1 MLVGMWRQRFREYAF
16 PAAAERDA
24 AFRAE
29 IRRLGRLSL
38 QFLGFVEIGASLF
51 MLLARFLVAP
61 ETSTLTIRF
70 RQALLISAIGALGIA
85 ASRTPRVSR
94 YSRSI
99 AIISSLAVVAILIWA
114 SFVVAA
120 QSTAPND
127 FIPGE
132 ITMVML
138 FAVTIVPLRP
148 MQSLLLGSGIGIIY
162 TLEAL
167 HAERNLLEG
176 LGPDENYMLF
186 ILMLTLLS
194 TALTAVVYHQRFSG
208 YEHNRQSLKAAE
220 DLRKAQTRILL
231 SENAASL
238 SRLAAAVSHE
248 MNNPLGA
255 LVSAVDTLLLLA
267 GRQATCSPEDQKR
280 LVRLQADLR
289 RSIQESAQRIRE
301 LIGRM
306 QRFTNLDQA
315 EEQPSDINAI
325 VTDVTALVDPA
336 DRGGTCIETRLGEI
350 PPILCRP
357 QQISA
362 VLASLVRNAVQAVDG
377 KGHVVVSTTR
387 RRSVIE
393 ISIADDGRGLPPEE
407 MKNIFDPGFR
417 ESGGRMAAGN
427 WSMFNSR
434 QIIRQHGGDI
444 RMDSHEG
451 QGTEVTVTLPLSGSA
466 EIPLAI

>member
-1 MLVGMWRQRFREYAF
+1 MWRKRFREYAF
-16 PAAAERDA
+16 PGGAERDQ

-29 IRRLGRLSL
+29 IQRLGRLSL
-38 QFLGFVEIGASLF
+38 RFLGLVEIGASLF

-70 RQALLISAIGALGIA
+70 RQALMISAIGVLDIA
-85 ASRTPRVSR
+85 ASRDRRISLW
-94 YSRSI
+94 SRSI
-99 AIISSLAVVAILIWA
+99 ALVSAMAVVAILIWS

-132 ITMVML
+132 ITMVLL
-138 FAVTIVPLRP
+138 FAVTIVPLLP
-148 MQSLLLGSGIGIIY
+148 MQSLLLGVGIGLIY

-167 HAERNLLEG
+167 YAERTLLEG

-194 TALTAVVYHQRFSG
+194 TALTAVVYGQRRAG
-208 YEHNRQSLKAAE
+208 YEHHRQSLKASD

-248 MNNPLGA
+248 MNTPLGA
-255 LVSAVDTLLLLA
+255 LISAVDTFLLLA
-267 GRQATCSPEDQKR
+267 SRQATCAPDENKR
-280 LVRLQADLR
+280 LVRVQADLR
-289 RSIQESAQRIRE
+289 RSIHESEQRIRE

-325 VTDVTALVDPA
+325 VTDVTALLDPR
-336 DRGGTCIETRLGEI
+336 DRARAQIETHLGEI
-350 PPILCRP
+350 PPIVCRP

-362 VLASLVRNAVQAVDG
+362 VLASLLKNAVQAVDG
-377 KGHVVVSTTR
+377 SGHVVVSTAR
-387 RRSVIE
+387 RKSVIE
-393 ISIADDGRGLPPEE
+393 VRIEDNGRGLSAEE

-444 RMDSHEG
+444 RIDSNQGE
-451 QGTEVTVTLPLSGSA
+451 GTEVTVSLPLSGSA
-466 EIPLAI
+466 EIPLAMFMGS

>member
-1 MLVGMWRQRFREYAF
+1 MWRDRIREYVF
-16 PAAAERDA
+16 PGSAEHDP

-38 QFLGFVEIGASLF
+38 QVLGLVEIGASLF

-61 ETSTLTIRF
+61 ETSTLAIRF
-70 RQALLISAIGALGIA
+70 RQALAISAIGALDIA
-85 ASRTPRVSR
+85 AARVRRVGLFSRA
-94 YSRSI
+94 I
-99 AIISSLAVVAILIWA
+99 AVGSGLAVAAILIRA
-114 SFVVAA
+114 SFVVAS

-148 MQSLLLGSGIGIIY
+148 MQTLLLGSGIGIIY
-162 TLEAL
+162 TVEAVY
-167 HAERNLLEG
+167 AEHTLLEG

-186 ILMLTLLS
+186 IVMLALLS
-194 TALTAVVYHQRFSG
+194 TALTAVVYAQRRSS
-208 YEHNRQSLKAAE
+208 YEHHRQSLKAAE

-248 MNNPLGA
+248 MNTPVGA
-255 LVSAVDTLLLLA
+255 LVSAVDTFLLLA
-267 GRQATCSPEDQKR
+267 GRQVTCAPEEQKR

-301 LIGRM
+301 LVGRM
-306 QRFTNLDQA
+306 QRFTNLDRA

-325 VTDVTALVDPA
+325 VTDVTALLDPL
-336 DRGGTCIETRLGEI
+336 DRGGTQIEMQLGEI
-350 PPILCRP
+350 PPIVCRP

-362 VLASLVRNAVQAVDG
+362 VLASLLKNAAQAVDG
-377 KGHVVVSTTR
+377 KGRVVVETAKR
-387 RRSVIE
+387 RNLIE
-393 ISIADDGRGLPPEE
+393 IRIEDNGRGLSAEE
-407 MKNIFDPGFR
+407 LKTIFDPGFR

-444 RMDSHEG
+444 RIESREG
-451 QGTEVTVTLPLSGSA
+451 EGTAVTVTLPLSGSA
-466 EIPLAI
+466 EIPLAM